1 MNVAIVVNNRTKTE
15 GVSQRP
21 FDHEVPPKRFTKII
35 EIDNILEFTLV
46 SIIGKVH
53 IRSEKSEVIF
63 QKKSLK

>member
-1 MNVAIVVNNRTKTE
+1 MAIVVNNRTKTE

-46 SIIGKVH
+46 SIIGKVQSDQ
-53 IRSEKSEVIF
+53 RRAKLYF
-63 QKKSLK
+63 RKKV